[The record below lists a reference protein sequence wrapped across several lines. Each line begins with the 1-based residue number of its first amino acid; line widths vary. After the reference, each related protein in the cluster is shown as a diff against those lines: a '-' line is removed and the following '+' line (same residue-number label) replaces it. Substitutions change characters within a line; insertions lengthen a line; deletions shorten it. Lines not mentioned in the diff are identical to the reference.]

1 MGSSL
6 SQAAVHH
13 KALVATETPSSI
25 LLGQVTPTGD
35 VGGNVWSRL
44 SKFCNPLFVFTAAP
58 CLHRP
63 VCVSCA
69 AAGGLSSLFYNK

>member
-25 LLGQVTPTGD
+25 LLGQVTPVEGK
-35 VGGNVWSRL
+35 GEG
-44 SKFCNPLFVFTAAP
+44 
-58 CLHRP
+58 
-63 VCVSCA
+63 
-69 AAGGLSSLFYNK
+69 